1 MALSPR
7 FEPVEIFDHLLFLRG
22 LQRENVSFWEF
33 VRVVLYCFV
42 DVSGLNSV
50 EFRYVPVEQDLLTA
64 DFDDS
69 GHHIV
74 GGEWY

>member
-1 MALSPR
+1 MLEC
-7 FEPVEIFDHLLFLRG
+7 FEPVEIFHQFLFLRT
-22 LQRENVSFWEF
+22 LQRENVSIREF
-33 VRVVLYCFV
+33 VRVVSDCFV
-42 DVSGLNSV
+42 DVSGLHSV
-50 EFRYVPVEQDLLTA
+50 EFCYVPVEQDLLTA